1 MLSSLAGL
9 FKKQE
14 QNQQFDESSNLSVR
28 SPDEVP
34 KLEKLIRGG
43 PITYVFVHADWCGH
57 CQTYKPIWQSLLDIP
72 GRKVSMGM
80 IHHDMVERSALL
92 KDAKIPGFP
101 TVLKVFS
108 NGHIEQYKGED
119 NKQTNAVPKMRD
131 LEAMRNEIM
140 TASRQLPTSPNSSSS
155 KDSTKESDQKES
167 DQKESDKKESDKKES
182 DKKESEEE
190 EEELNENAEIPNNNN
205 RKVVQLKPRNKDVK
219 TVKKV
224 KAQPPKKA
232 STIMPTITYSPMSS
246 SVTAVSRNTKRNLT
260 NEGVRVTNEPAPVQK
275 NSITVGASPAPPM
288 KGGSLFHAL
297 THALTQT
304 APTALLLLA
313 NASLVKRQQL
323 PPKKSSGST
332 MRLTRNSRSSR
343 SSRKSSKSKSRKN

>member
-9 FKKQE
+9 FKRQGQE
-14 QNQQFDESSNLSVR
+14 QGQEQQFDESTNLSVR

-34 KLEKLIRGG
+34 KLEQLIRGG
-43 PITYVFVHADWCGH
+43 PVTYVFVHADWCGH

-80 IHHDMVERSALL
+80 IHHDMVERSAML

-140 TASRQLPTSPNSSSS
+140 TASRQVKNAPT
-155 KDSTKESDQKES
+155 D
-167 DQKESDKKESDKKES
+167 
-182 DKKESEEE
+182 
-190 EEELNENAEIPNNNN
+190 EELNENPTIPNNNN
-205 RKVVQLKPRNKDVK
+205 TKVVKLKPRNKNVK
-219 TVKKV
+219 TVK
-224 KAQPPKKA
+224 ARRPKKA
-232 STIMPTITYSPMSS
+232 PIMPVITYSPSS
-246 SVTAVSRNTKRNLT
+246 ATAVSRNTKRDLT
-260 NEGVRVTNEPAPVQK
+260 NEGVRVPE
-275 NSITVGASPAPPM
+275 NSITIGASPVPPM

-297 THALTQT
+297 TQALTQT
-304 APTALLLLA
+304 GPTALLLLA
-313 NASLVKRQQL
+313 NASLVKQL
-323 PPKKSSGST
+323 PPKKSRGST
-332 MRLTRNSRSSR
+332 MRRTRSNSR
-343 SSRKSSKSKSRKN
+343 SKSRKN

>member
-14 QNQQFDESSNLSVR
+14 QQFDESTNLSVR

-34 KLEKLIRGG
+34 KLEQLIRGG
-43 PITYVFVHADWCGH
+43 PVTYVFVHADWCGH

-80 IHHDMVERSALL
+80 IHHDMVERSAML

-140 TASRQLPTSPNSSSS
+140 SASRQVKNAPM
-155 KDSTKESDQKES
+155 DEQSTD
-167 DQKESDKKESDKKES
+167 
-182 DKKESEEE
+182 
-190 EEELNENAEIPNNNN
+190 EELNENPTIPNNNN
-205 RKVVQLKPRNKDVK
+205 TKVVTLKPRNKNVK
-219 TVKKV
+219 TVK
-224 KAQPPKKA
+224 ARRPKKA
-232 STIMPTITYSPMSS
+232 TIMPAITYSPSS
-246 SVTAVSRNTKRNLT
+246 ATAVSRNTKRDLT
-260 NEGVRVTNEPAPVQK
+260 NEGVRVPE
-275 NSITVGASPAPPM
+275 NSITIGASPVPPM

-297 THALTQT
+297 TQALTQT
-304 APTALLLLA
+304 GPTALLLLA
-313 NASLVKRQQL
+313 NASLVKQL
-323 PPKKSSGST
+323 PPKKSRGST
-332 MRLTRNSRSSR
+332 MRRTRSNSRSSR
-343 SSRKSSKSKSRKN
+343 SRSSRSSPSKSRKN

>member
-9 FKKQE
+9 FKRQG

-140 TASRQLPTSPNSSSS
+140 TASRQIPTSPNSSSS
-155 KDSTKESDQKES
+155 KDSA
-167 DQKESDKKESDKKES
+167 KESDKKESTNES

-190 EEELNENAEIPNNNN
+190 ELNENAAMPNS
-205 RKVVQLKPRNKDVK
+205 KVVQVKPLNKNVK
-219 TVKKV
+219 TVKKEN
-224 KAQPPKKA
+224 AQSPKKA

-323 PPKKSSGST
+323 PPKQSSGST
-332 MRLTRNSRSSR
+332 MRLTRRSRK
-343 SSRKSSKSKSRKN
+343 SSRKSSRSKSRKN